1 MNSLNRN
8 FKKFFLI
15 GFVLFCFSSIFSKNV
30 FFQWRELDASS
41 YFEEN
46 GSTYIDLEV
55 IAEHANRSIEVFNST
70 LIYIRGEKWNV
81 FIFPQNS
88 LAILNSSE
96 SLSFYPNDLK
106 IKNGKIFLTSELMA
120 KVMNLEL
127 ISNDMSIYLNIP
139 LARVTSITTIIQKT
153 DARII
158 IELSSTPEEIGVY
171 PLVNRSG
178 YLLKIKGAEVADSY
192 IYEEYKNKISFI
204 KAYHYSPT
212 EVWIQIKLNN
222 TAELNEIFEDNRI
235 ILDLTFEEN
244 ISLPVLVLDPGH
256 GGIDSGAVGPTKLF
270 EKDITLAVAKRY
282 KNC

>member
-55 IAEHANRSIEVFNST
+55 IAKHANRSIEVFNST

-139 LARVTSITTIIQKT
+139 LARVTSITTIIQKLT
-153 DARII
+153 R
-158 IELSSTPEEIGVY
+158 EL
-171 PLVNRSG
+171 
-178 YLLKIKGAEVADSY
+178 
-192 IYEEYKNKISFI
+192 
-204 KAYHYSPT
+204 
-212 EVWIQIKLNN
+212 
-222 TAELNEIFEDNRI
+222 
-235 ILDLTFEEN
+235 
-244 ISLPVLVLDPGH
+244 
-256 GGIDSGAVGPTKLF
+256 
-270 EKDITLAVAKRY
+270 
-282 KNC
+282 